1 MVLCNEGKTLQQ
13 IADELGYKSRSAVQ
27 YIVSIRTN
35 VQNPMFLYVRT
46 VVNHLTNIS
55 MNSECRYQLDRYRG
69 RGTRCNCPQCGK
81 KYMSMRE

>member
-27 YIVSIRTN
+27 CIVSIRTN

-46 VVNHLTNIS
+46 AGK
-55 MNSECRYQLDRYRG
+55 YQY
-69 RGTRCNCPQCGK
+69 
-81 KYMSMRE
+81 E